1 MRIGILV
8 NDLLTEKED
17 YTSVKIAI
25 TALKMGHEIFYFDVE
40 DFELMPNEDLSFF
53 AVYFNNV
60 NFKDSKEFVSILYK
74 NKTNKER
81 FNIKDLDVL
90 LLRNNPPEDYKIRPW
105 AQNVGIIFGR
115 IAVSHGVI
123 VLNDPDGLSK
133 AICKTYFQHFPQEIR
148 PKTLITRNKEEIIK
162 FYEENG
168 RKIVIKPYQGFGG
181 KKVFLINPDDL
192 PNINQ
197 MINAVGEEGYII
209 AQEYLP
215 EVKNGDIR
223 LMVVNGLI
231 LKYQGKIAAF
241 RRVPKGGDIRANIH
255 AGGSFEKTEITDEI
269 VKIVDIIRPKLVQ
282 DGIFITGLDII
293 GNKLMEVNVFS
304 PGGLVRAEM
313 MEGVNFTEKV
323 IKLLEKKV
331 QYKKLYKTHFSNI
344 ELNTM

>member
-1 MRIGILV
+1 MKIGLLV
-8 NDLLTEKED
+8 NDILTEKED
-17 YTSVKIAI
+17 YTTVKIAI
-25 TALKMGHEIFYFDVE
+25 TALQMGHEVFYFDVE
-40 DFELMPNEDLSFF
+40 DFELMPNEDLNFF
-53 AVYFNNV
+53 AVHFKEL
-60 NFKDSKEFVSILYK
+60 NFKDSKEFVSILHK
-74 NKTNKER
+74 RKEKKEK
-81 FNIKDLDVL
+81 FCIKELDIL
-90 LLRNNPPEDYKIRPW
+90 MLRNNPPEDYKVRPW

-115 IAVSHGVI
+115 IAARQGVI

-148 PKTLITRNKEEIIK
+148 PKTLITRNTDEILK

-168 RKIVIKPYQGFGG
+168 RRIVIKPYQGFGG

-241 RRVPKGGDIRANIH
+241 KRVPKSGDIRANIH
-255 AGGSFEKTEITDEI
+255 AGGSFEKAEITDEI
-269 VKIVDIIRPKLVQ
+269 VRIVDIIRPKLIQ

-304 PGGLVRAEM
+304 PGGLVRAEL

-323 IKLLEKKV
+323 IKLLEKKIE
-331 QYKKLYKTHFSNI
+331 YKKIYRNRFSNV
-344 ELNTM
+344 EFNTM